1 MVRIPTTSGW
11 FSNQRLGFQPVVG
24 NPPMVGEFP
33 TIYLSWPWCS
43 GGFVSETI
51 YAKQTLFEKNSG
63 SGCVRIDISCI
74 ERDLQSHWSAK
85 MSHGRRLDLKWPL
98 GQTDSVR
105 QIVATVRYFILW
117 GNKLLPQL
125 KWTPARTEAS
135 PEKWLAGRSQ
145 ADAPSSESLQDHKDE
160 KDHMENNGDLWTV
173 ELVMAGN

>member
-1 MVRIPTTSGW
+1 MSKMITLLFVICKWGH
-11 FSNQRLGFQPVVG
+11 
-24 NPPMVGEFP
+24 
-33 TIYLSWPWCS
+33 
-43 GGFVSETI
+43 GFVSETI

-135 PEKWLAGRSQ
+135 QEKLLAGRSQ